1 MELATRSL
9 ASGSALPNILKVQ
22 NRTGNIYRSGYQ
34 SSVQLYDC
42 GGSSSYKIPRWI
54 AAVHRTLDDEL
65 QTLVFQGAQACAVQ
79 DSLRAT
85 LS

>member
-22 NRTGNIYRSGYQ
+22 NRTGNFYRSGYQ

-42 GGSSSYKIPRWI
+42 GEFVILASQDGLQQCNPRLMTNYKR
-54 AAVHRTLDDEL
+54 
-65 QTLVFQGAQACAVQ
+65 
-79 DSLRAT
+79 
-85 LS
+85 